1 MRGIVLSIPDTF
13 LNCEIGGLVTDENC
27 LDCYSVQFLK
37 SWQFDR
43 YATIKKPD
51 PRLRSTLI
59 ILVALFD
66 P

>member
-1 MRGIVLSIPDTF
+1 MRGIVLSTPDTF
-13 LNCEIGGLVTDENC
+13 KSREIGGLVADANC

-37 SWQFDR
+37 SWRFDR

-51 PRLRSTLI
+51 PRLHSTLI